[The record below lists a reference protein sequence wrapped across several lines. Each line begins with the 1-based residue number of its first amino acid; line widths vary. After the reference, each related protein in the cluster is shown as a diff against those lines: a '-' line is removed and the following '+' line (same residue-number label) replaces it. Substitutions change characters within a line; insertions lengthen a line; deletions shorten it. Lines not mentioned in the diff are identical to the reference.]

1 LEGENTVDISSL
13 SVFAAAAAD
22 DGAAAAAATAAA
34 AGSLHSSVALLL
46 HLLPL
51 QLLRRFLLLRLR
63 FVVVAAFNNNVIL
76 FRENELDMTRRG
88 HVGVDSA
95 VGAVRTAPHLGSAIH
110 LDVGDDEMIDVEAF
124 VVGVGLGVLQEREK
138 EFGRLLRPTTLRTG
152 SVPSLGLS
160 VATGTTDV
168 ASEGDNLLQL
178 ADVLE
183 ESRGAL
189 ERHIPN
195 GSGGF
200 TRVLVVHAQV
210 GTAGLDG
217 LGGVLGFGGVTSHPR
232 DISFS
237 TITVYIIYL

>member
-1 LEGENTVDISSL
+1 LKGENTDDISSL

-34 AGSLHSSVALLL
+34 AGSLHSSVALFL

-63 FVVVAAFNNNVIL
+63 FVVVAAFNNDVIL
-76 FRENELDMTRRG
+76 FRENKLDVTRRG
-88 HVGVDSA
+88 HVGVDST
-95 VGAVRTAPHLGSAIH
+95 VGAVSSAPHLSSAIH
-110 LDVGDDEMIDVEAF
+110 LDVGDDEMVDVEAF

-138 EFGRLLRPTTLRTG
+138 EFGGLLGPTTLRTG

-168 ASEGDNLLQL
+168 ASERDDLLQL

-183 ESRGAL
+183 ESGGAL
-189 ERHIPN
+189 ERHIPD

-200 TRVLVVHAQV
+200 ARVLVVHAQV
-210 GTAGLDG
+210 GAAGLDG
-217 LGGVLGFGGVTSHPR
+217 LGGVLRFGGVARHPR
-232 DISFS
+232 DFSFRRLQF
-237 TITVYIIYL
+237 I